1 MPEIITSAGFSAG
14 DRVFLTL
21 STSLTSP
28 SVMLSW
34 DVMTD
39 CVMPFESNISIS
51 LDGVRATMSCIL
63 ALVPR
68 VSHEDNG

>member
-1 MPEIITSAGFSAG
+1 MPEMMTSAVIPAG
-14 DRVFLTL
+14 DRVFFTL

-39 CVMPFESNISIS
+39 CVMPFERSISIS
-51 LDGVRATMSCIL
+51 LDGVRATK
-63 ALVPR
+63 
-68 VSHEDNG
+68 E